1 MRTAGICSNKRQD
14 YNSFWT
20 LEYDVYEIKIGLIF
34 KANIKLNK
42 DYDAFYTCT

>member
-42 DYDAFYTCT
+42 EHAK